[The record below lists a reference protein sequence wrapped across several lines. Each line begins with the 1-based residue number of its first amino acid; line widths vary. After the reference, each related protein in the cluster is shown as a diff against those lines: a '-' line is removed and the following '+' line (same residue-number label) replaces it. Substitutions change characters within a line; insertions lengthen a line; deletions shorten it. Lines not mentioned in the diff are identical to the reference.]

1 MIRINVKVN
10 HVGKRDSKLLRD
22 ARFSTI
28 GGLGKEDFKF
38 IFFSFK
44 LASKR
49 KEKMMSINQV
59 KLVWASQNHELSTYV
74 LTTSFDEFQYR
85 HSMSPK

>member
-10 HVGKRDSKLLRD
+10 HAGKRDSKLLRD

-38 IFFSFK
+38 IFSV
-44 LASKR
+44 LNWLLNER
-49 KEKMMSINQV
+49 KK
-59 KLVWASQNHELSTYV
+59 
-74 LTTSFDEFQYR
+74 
-85 HSMSPK
+85 